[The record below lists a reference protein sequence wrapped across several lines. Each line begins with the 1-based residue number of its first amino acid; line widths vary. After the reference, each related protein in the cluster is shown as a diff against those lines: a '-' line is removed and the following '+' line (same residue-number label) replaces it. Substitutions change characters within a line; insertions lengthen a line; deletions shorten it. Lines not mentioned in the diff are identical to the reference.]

1 MTPHQK
7 LILRSSEI
15 RTRLNELGG
24 IDDQTDETRKEI
36 ETLSAEYKDVE
47 VRSQALMLAE
57 DKPTEITTKFKDG
70 EDREL
75 RELADKAN
83 MGMIMENMIEQRAS
97 SGAEKEIQEH
107 FKLAGNQ
114 IPLIM
119 LESRAV
125 TPAPATV
132 GATQATPI
140 PGVFPDSAAAFMGID
155 MPTVGVGKQIYP
167 VLATNATVGTP
178 AENAEQA
185 ETTGSFTA
193 VIMSPARLQASFFWS
208 REDAASFSGLEES
221 LRMNLSDALSDGLD
235 KQIVNGSKGLLNGT
249 NLPNHNVSAVTSYA
263 LYRSQFGYGR
273 VDGKYASNVGD
284 LKILMGSDTYG
295 HAAGVFRSDN
305 AGDRAALEDLQ
316 AVTGGV
322 RVSAHVPGEASNK
335 QNNVIRLGMRR
346 DAVAAIWTGI
356 TLIPDE
362 VTLAKKGQIQV
373 TAVMLYAFQILR
385 AAGFHKQQAQIA

>member
-1 MTPHQK
+1 MTPTQK
-7 LILRSSEI
+7 VALKISET
-15 RTRLNELGG
+15 RERLNVLLNKEDRSAEETTELDTLTGTMKG
-24 IDDQTDETRKEI
+24 LEI
-36 ETLSAEYKDVE
+36 EA
-47 VRSQALMLAE
+47 RAAIAAE
-57 DKPTEITTKFKDG
+57 DDFIELPAGDTEDK
-70 EDREL
+70 EL
-75 RELADKAN
+75 RELQDNAN
-83 MGMIMENMIEQRAS
+83 MGMIMENVIEQRAS
-97 SGAEKEIQEH
+97 SGAEKEIQDH
-107 FKLAGNQ
+107 YKLAGNQ

-119 LESRAV
+119 LETRAV

-132 GATQATPI
+132 GAAQAMPI

-167 VLATNATVGTP
+167 VLATNATVRTP
-178 AENAEQA
+178 AESAA
-185 ETTGSFTA
+185 ADETTGSFTA
-193 VIMSPARLQASFFWS
+193 VIMTPARLQAAFFWT
-208 REDAASFSGLEES
+208 REDAASFAGLAES

-235 KQIVNGSKGLLNGT
+235 KQIINGSKGLLNGT
-249 NLPNHNVSAVTSYA
+249 NLSNNNVTAVTSYA
-263 LYRSQFGYGR
+263 LYRSQFAYGR

-295 HAAGVFRSDN
+295 HSAGVFRSDN

-322 RVSAHVPGEASNK
+322 QVSAHVPAEASNR
-335 QNNVIRLGMRR
+335 QNNVVRLGNRR

-362 VTLAKKGQIQV
+362 VTLAKKGQVQV